1 MREATLGAI
10 IRELRIRNNMTQA
23 KLADILCVTDKAV
36 SKWERN
42 LSYPDIALFP
52 KLADVLGTS
61 IDDLLCEWDE
71 KGRNTN
77 LVQAFEVSKDIR
89 LPLHIILGFTEIIR
103 HNHDDPEMLSRY
115 LDGIRVSG
123 EYMMKLLDQIQNKSA
138 EKTLDLEKY
147 LQDRLSADVTQ
158 PDFSGKR
165 VLVAEDM
172 SINREIAAEILKQTG
187 AETEFAE
194 DGDICLQ
201 MIEEAPAGFYDL
213 ILMDIMMPNMDG
225 IETTKR
231 IRQLSNPEKAKIP
244 VIAMTSNVSER
255 DREAAL
261 AAGMDAFEEKPIFID
276 KLFETMRQFLYK

>member
-231 IRQLSNPEKAKIP
+231 IRQLSDPEKAKIP

>member
-201 MIEEAPAGFYDL
+201 MIEEAPADFYDL

-231 IRQLSNPEKAKIP
+231 IRQLSDPEKAKIP

>member
-123 EYMMKLLDQIQNKSA
+123 EYMMKLLDQIQNKSS

>member
-225 IETTKR
+225 IETTKS
-231 IRQLSNPEKAKIP
+231 IRQLSDPEKAKIP

>member
-123 EYMMKLLDQIQNKSA
+123 EYMMKLLDQIQNKSS

-231 IRQLSNPEKAKIP
+231 IRQLSDPEKAKIP

>member
-1 MREATLGAI
+1 LREATLGAI

-231 IRQLSNPEKAKIP
+231 IRQLSDPEKAKIP

>member
-1 MREATLGAI
+1 METFEFFPNFLPSFKNKI
-10 IRELRIRNNMTQA
+10 IVALDIIAKSINRNFFVLPAFLDLALRPSARHRTKIRM
-23 KLADILCVTDKAV
+23 AV
-36 SKWERN
+36 C
-42 LSYPDIALFP
+42 ALNQRQESPSVRF
-52 KLADVLGTS
+52 V
-61 IDDLLCEWDE
+61 I
-71 KGRNTN
+71 
-77 LVQAFEVSKDIR
+77 
-89 LPLHIILGFTEIIR
+89 
-103 HNHDDPEMLSRY
+103 
-115 LDGIRVSG
+115 
-123 EYMMKLLDQIQNKSA
+123 
-138 EKTLDLEKY
+138 KTLDLEKY

-231 IRQLSNPEKAKIP
+231 IRPLSDPEKAKIP